1 MANFLYVDNSNVWI
15 EGKRLSAKIKSLN
28 CDFDNDW
35 IIDFGRLMEFAGGKD
50 GDIAASYL
58 FGSRPPKNDS
68 LWSAAEKK
76 GFTVK
81 VEDRNIANK
90 EKKIDTGIVTQIMED
105 FYENAI
111 KVDVF
116 TLVAGDGDY
125 VPMITKIK
133 SKGFIF
139 DVVFWDS
146 ASQEL
151 KDIASNF
158 ISMDQYIDYFAKAP
172 KESINQ

>member
-1 MANFLYVDNSNVWI
+1 M
-15 EGKRLSAKIKSLN
+15 SAKIKSLN
-28 CDFDNDW
+28 YNFDNDW
-35 IIDFGRLMEFAGGKD
+35 NIDFGRLMEFAGGKNE
-50 GDIAASYL
+50 DIAVSYL

-68 LWSAAEKK
+68 LWNAAEKK
-76 GFTVK
+76 GFKVI
-81 VEDRNIANK
+81 VEDRNVANK

-105 FYENAI
+105 FYERA
-111 KVDVF
+111 KKGDVF

-133 SKGFIF
+133 SKGFYF

-151 KDIASNF
+151 KDIASKF
-158 ISMDQYIDYFAKAP
+158 VSMDQHIDYFEKTH
-172 KESINQ
+172 